1 MKKYELHLRSPKN
14 WINDPNGFIYFKGKY
29 HLFYQHFPYAP
40 VWGTMHWGHA
50 VSEDLIH
57 WEHQDIALF
66 PTKGYDQ
73 NGIFSGSAIEVD
85 DKLYLYYSAV
95 KYLDID
101 SENIHVARNEQFE
114 TSQAMIISQDGFQFD
129 NWKDKKQIVPV
140 SDDEEK
146 AHRMHT
152 RDPKVWKEGDTY
164 YLVLGSTY
172 KEKTGRIVFYTSKDG
187 ENWEFKTQLRDER
200 FGRIMECPDIF
211 KVGDSYVFE
220 GSAMDIS
227 DPACG
232 YPHNAVCA
240 RVDFE
245 PGECKLSLLEDF
257 RYVDYGLDL
266 YAPQTNLDKD
276 GRRVMIGWM
285 RMPKPVKEEDG
296 LEWSGMMALPR
307 VIEMNNGHIYYRVHP
322 EVREYFN
329 ETVSSVEK
337 IDFSKPFCIKMS
349 LKDGESVNI
358 GGYRISM
365 NDHSVVTDRSDVF
378 AGLKDYALK
387 ATSPKLCEGC
397 ELEIYVDRNLIEI
410 FINDGEYVM
419 SQIVY
424 GLGDYIDTS
433 CCTKA
438 IFITAHR

>member
-1 MKKYELHLRSPKN
+1 MKKDELHLRSPKN

-129 NWKDKKQIVPV
+129 NWKDKKQIIPV

-245 PGECKLSLLEDF
+245 PGECKLSLLEGF

-329 ETVSSVEK
+329 KTVSSVEK
-337 IDFSKPFCIKMS
+337 IDFSKPFCINMS
-349 LKDGESVNI
+349 MKDGESVNI

-365 NDHSVVTDRSDVF
+365 DDHSVVTDRSDVF

-433 CCTKA
+433 CCTKD